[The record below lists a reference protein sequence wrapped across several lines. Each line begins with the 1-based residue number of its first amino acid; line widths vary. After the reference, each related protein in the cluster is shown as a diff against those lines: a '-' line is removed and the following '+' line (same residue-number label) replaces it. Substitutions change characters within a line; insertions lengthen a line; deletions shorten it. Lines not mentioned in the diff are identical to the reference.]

1 MCRPLMKAAAVMPKR
16 QKPSKCE
23 SWVYSLV
30 VFEMR
35 HKSNED
41 IYNMDSIWIR
51 RGFVGM
57 CLKNVLFIDEHR
69 SVHCCVLPMSVSWGI
84 TKSGSPRVPRQ
95 QDNKKNPWCT
105 SGDCAASQ
113 FGAGWLGGERPSGS
127 NGTPDHSEGGS
138 LCVPRIHMD
147 PRQNWL

>member
-1 MCRPLMKAAAVMPKR
+1 MKAAAVMPKR

-69 SVHCCVLPMSVSWGI
+69 SVHCCVLPMSVSWGDHQI
-84 TKSGSPRVPRQ
+84 RFPTGATPTGQ
-95 QDNKKNPWCT
+95 QKEPMVHV
-105 SGDCAASQ
+105 G
-113 FGAGWLGGERPSGS
+113 
-127 NGTPDHSEGGS
+127 
-138 LCVPRIHMD
+138 
-147 PRQNWL
+147 